1 MTPPPLRRFISSQGG
16 RSVLSRSSRGFSLTE
31 MVVVLAILMLLM
43 AIIIPII
50 GPMRRQGR
58 MKAGCA
64 AVAGALRTARS
75 MAIAQSAIYKVD
87 FETSTDPDEVRI
99 YSGTGSKSKPDRIEL
114 LPERVDFYPPS
125 LPADGA
131 LRFQPDG
138 SCSGSFTV
146 TIRGEKDDEYRIKV
160 SPANGRVSVER
171 VTN

>member
-75 MAIAQSAIYKVD
+75 MAITQSAIYSVE

-99 YSGTGSKSKPDRIEL
+99 YSGLTGSKSNPDRVEL
-114 LPERVDFYPPS
+114 LPAGVTLKSVPP
-125 LPADGA
+125 PIK
-131 LRFQPDG
+131 FQPDG